1 MEIEMKAKVDNEQ
14 VSKLM
19 KFFNKETEYLEKS
32 DEYFSFGG
40 VAPKKPKNIIR
51 IRKEKSAVNAP
62 ILVFPFLKFFG
73 SSSITVENILT
84 GYIHPF
90 ENTELAKE
98 QTWLTVKAKNTNS
111 DGIEINEETEG
122 QLSVDTEKAF
132 RKSMNITN
140 FQPYFTKFK
149 RSFSFYVKN
158 EDEDFEMHAELVS
171 VNGIGPYLEIES
183 TIKLENENAYSR
195 IDTIQ
200 DLAKV
205 NTAMDQIKWFFKH
218 ELGITEFDGRSW
230 VDIIEEAEKKE
241 FTND

>member
-14 VSKLM
+14 VSSLM

-40 VAPKKPKNIIR
+40 IAPKKPKNIIR
-51 IRKEKSAVNAP
+51 IRKEKSAKNAP

-84 GYIHPF
+84 GYIRPF
-90 ENTELAKE
+90 EKAELA
-98 QTWLTVKAKNTNS
+98 QDRTWLTVKAKNTS
-111 DGIEINEETEG
+111 PGGIETNEETEG
-122 QLSVDTEKAF
+122 QLSIDAEDAF
-132 RKSMNITN
+132 RKSMSIAN
-140 FQPYFTKFK
+140 FKSYFTKFK

-158 EDEDFEMHAELVS
+158 KAEDFEMHAELVS

-183 TIKLENENAYSR
+183 TIKLENEGAD
-195 IDTIQ
+195 ILDGE
-200 DLAKV
+200 DLLKV
-205 NTAMDQIKWFFKH
+205 NTARDQIKWFFKH

-230 VDIIEEAEKKE
+230 ADIIEEEPK
-241 FTND
+241 

>member
-1 MEIEMKAKVDNEQ
+1 MEIEMKARVDNEQ

-40 VAPKKPKNIIR
+40 IAPKKPKNIIR
-51 IRKEKSAVNAP
+51 IRKEKGAANAP

-84 GYIHPF
+84 GYIRPF
-90 ENTELAKE
+90 EKTELAKDK
-98 QTWLTVKAKNTNS
+98 TWLTVKAKNTS
-111 DGIEINEETEG
+111 PDGIETNEETEG
-122 QLSVDTEKAF
+122 QLSIEAENAF
-132 RKSMNITN
+132 RKSMSIAN
-140 FQPYFTKFK
+140 FKPYFTKFK

-158 EDEDFEMHAELVS
+158 KEDDFEMHAELVT

-183 TIKLENENAYSR
+183 IIELENENF
-195 IDTIQ
+195 DVL
-200 DLAKV
+200 DGEHLLKV
-205 NTAMDQIKWFFKH
+205 NTARDQIKWFFKH

-230 VDIIEEAEKKE
+230 ADIIEEADSK
-241 FTND
+241 